1 MQGNHVQ
8 AIQQVFAKAAF
19 AHHLF
24 KVEVGGSQ
32 DTYIGTSGNRVADAF
47 IFLVLDETQQFGL
60 QGQREIADLVEEQ
73 CAPVSLADPPQGAFA
88 GAGEGAAGVAE

>member
-32 DTYIGTSGNRVADAF
+32 DTYIGTPGNRVADAF

-60 QGQREIADLVEEQ
+60 QGQREIADLVEE
-73 CAPVSLADPPQGAFA
+73 
-88 GAGEGAAGVAE
+88 